1 MNAELTLPRR
11 TFLDMNAYQWSV
23 IFAAWLGWGFD
34 IFDSLLMNYVAP
46 NAVPTLLGIPLGTP
60 AAQSATLW
68 WTGLLTS
75 ILLLGWCAGGVI
87 FGKVT
92 DRIGRTKTL
101 LLTMLL
107 YAVGTAACSIAP
119 NMWVLVIFRIVSA
132 LGIGGEWAA
141 GAAMVA
147 EVVPEHRR
155 VEAGALLY
163 TASPA
168 GLFLAT
174 FANFQIAGVFFK
186 GSPETSWRF
195 VFLCGLIPAAVASV
209 VRLFVREPERWTS
222 AAASAP
228 RPRFGELFQG
238 EARAL
243 TLSGF

>member
-11 TFLDMNAYQWSV
+11 TLLDMNAYQWSV
-23 IFAAWLGWGFD
+23 ILAAWLGWGFD

-68 WTGLLTS
+68 WTGVLTS
-75 ILLLGWCAGGVI
+75 ILLIGWCAGGVI

-107 YAVGTAACSIAP
+107 YAVGTAACSVAP
-119 NMWVLVIFRIVSA
+119 NIWVLVACRIVSA

-147 EVVPEHRR
+147 EVVPENRR

-163 TASPA
+163 TASPV

-174 FANFQIAGVFFK
+174 FVRGGRLVAVVPAIVVVSVGAVFRRGPVFPLGGRPFRRARPLPYRSRSELQSAVWQATWAD
-186 GSPETSWRF
+186 GST
-195 VFLCGLIPAAVASV
+195 
-209 VRLFVREPERWTS
+209 
-222 AAASAP
+222 P
-228 RPRFGELFQG
+228 RSP
-238 EARAL
+238 
-243 TLSGF
+243 LSP